1 MYGGVNMRKC
11 ALFIFAVAIFAF
23 VSSSFA
29 GIGVDSGSYII
40 NASNTPVLQ
49 EGVVNVPVKSLLGKI
64 VNESL
69 DKTKTIQVFGV
80 GDQANLLKEVANLY
94 GYKIQIVESNGK
106 DTANYIEV
114 ADMPVSSFAIPD
126 EFANEGVT
134 IDKVLNAFYEVEKS
148 GYQLDLLSNAM
159 SLLTQAFSLL
169 SIPVDIIQSIVNAIP
184 AGDTVSSFV
193 STVIDLLGSVKPVTS
208 AADTMSVA
216 SKDPQYLESLDLIM
230 HPIGQGIIVPMMHA
244 LDAVVSPMLPGGT
257 MPAAVTRMLMQV
269 GFPAMDLI
277 FNSMPILRPIA
288 MDFMAPIT
296 SNMH

>member
-1 MYGGVNMRKC
+1 MRKC

-69 DKTKTIQVFGV
+69 DKTKTIQVYGA

-106 DTANYIEV
+106 DTANYVEV
-114 ADMPVSSFAIPD
+114 ADMPLSSFVIPD

-148 GYQLDLLSNAM
+148 GYQADFLSNAM

-169 SIPVDIIQSIVNAIP
+169 SVPVDIIQSIVNAIS

-193 STVIDLLGSVKPVTS
+193 STVIDLLSSVKPVTS
-208 AADTMSVA
+208 ASNTMSVA
-216 SKDPQYLESLDLIM
+216 TKNPQYLETLDLIM
-230 HPIGQGIIVPMMHA
+230 EPIGQGIIVPMMHA
-244 LDAVVSPMLPGGT
+244 LDAVVTPMLPGGT
-257 MPAAVTRMLMQV
+257 MPAWFTRTVMLQFM
-269 GFPAMDLI
+269 FPLMDAGL
-277 FNSMPILRPIA
+277 NTLPILRPIL
-288 MDFMAPIT
+288 MDVLSPIT